1 MKTSLTISTNRSAK
15 VGPLTMKEERKSI
28 KSVSEAAFR
37 EEYALK
43 GEVMESTNKGMSVLF
58 ATRLVDGMEVVIKVR
73 ERSKSFTRASEE
85 KEWLATTEVQLNM
98 PPTDTICQLI
108 DVFATKHH
116 YYVVMEKV
124 EGKDLFEQMSD
135 EHMRQG
141 DAREIVYQILEAL
154 KTLHTQGRIHKDLK
168 LENVMVDMN
177 STMEPHSP
185 GGKGTRRSLT
195 ADLREKTRESSPKSG
210 KAGGAS
216 PPHSPAA
223 KIIDFDTVE
232 AWEPDSPKARD
243 VLGTDGYIAPEAYLG
258 EYSPASDV
266 YCAGVIMY
274 KLLTHKFPS
283 SSDIFDDGPGEN
295 YVGHP
300 AMMRIHDRLKAQKI
314 NFSRPPLNHSPEA
327 ADLVARML
335 RFDPAL
341 RPSAEEALAHN
352 WFKMPMDELSPPA
365 ICHASTRSR

>member
-1 MKTSLTISTNRSAK
+1 MKSLRNRMKTSLTISTNRSAK
-15 VGPLTMKEERKSI
+15 VGPMTMKDEKKSI
-28 KSVSEAAFR
+28 RNMTEAEFR
-37 EEYALK
+37 EMYTLK

-58 ATRLVDGMEVVIKVR
+58 ATRMVDGMEVVIKVR

-85 KEWLATTEVQLNM
+85 KEWCATTEVQMNM

-108 DVFATKHH
+108 DVIATRHN

-124 EGKDLFEQMSD
+124 EGKDLFEQMAD
-135 EHMRQG
+135 EHMQQS
-141 DAREIVYQILEAL
+141 DVREVVYQILDAL
-154 KTLHTQGRIHKDLK
+154 KVLHTQGRIHKDLK

-177 STMEPHSP
+177 STKEPCSP
-185 GGKGTRRSLT
+185 GGKGSRKSVPG
-195 ADLREKTRESSPKSG
+195 SPKT
-210 KAGGAS
+210 KGAS

-223 KIIDFDTVE
+223 KLIDFDTVE

-266 YCAGVIMY
+266 YCVGVIMY

-295 YVGHP
+295 FVGHP
-300 AMMRIHDRLKAQKI
+300 AMMRIHERLKAEKI
-314 NFSRPPLNHSPEA
+314 NFAQPPLNRSPEA
-327 ADLVARML
+327 ADLVSKML
-335 RFDPAL
+335 RFDPSA
-341 RPSAEEALAHN
+341 RPSAEEALAHT
-352 WFKMPMDELSPPA
+352 WFKMPAEELSPPA
-365 ICHASTRSR
+365 VCHADTRKSR